1 MNKINIIIK
10 FLILPIVTLTMSDRV
25 NPLELMAAQTY
36 TPLSLL
42 LKSGMNNVVSSTCD
56 ALSAINPSNFIH

>member
-1 MNKINIIIK
+1 MNKINVIIK

-42 LKSGMNNVVSSTCD
+42 LKSGMNNVVSSTRD